1 MNIGNR
7 NTDRENFFIRKRL
20 RIVVLIVFFI
30 GIVLTVFRY
39 FEFVSKTV
47 YEESVSHLTEVFRQ
61 SNNVLSELTNKNLTY
76 LHMWGEYLQK
86 TSDESE
92 IRDYVDKAQD
102 EAGFLYFYFLS
113 ADGNYKMLTGETGY
127 LGLQENLE
135 DKIAQGEDIIT
146 NAVVPGKP
154 QMLVFASPQSHGS
167 YQGFEYDAIAIAYEN
182 ADIVDVLDISAFDGN
197 AKSYVVRPDGRVVI
211 DHSFES
217 WGTVYN
223 FFGVLREHSNM
234 SEKEILQLSEKFK
247 EGRTDAMLVNL
258 DGSNYYLI
266 YGRSK
271 YQDWIFLGLVQA
283 DIVNASMNSLQL
295 RTMLLGGA
303 IVFGIAVFIIELI
316 LQKSRISLKRR
327 DIEILYKDE
336 LFQKLSMNVDDV
348 FLMLDA
354 KTYKA
359 DYVSPNVEKLLGI
372 TVEQIQK
379 DICVLGKLHSED
391 FEDPKKN
398 YLKEIQ
404 ANEQKE
410 WDFEYVH
417 QKTGEQRWFHIIAM
431 GSEVNGKKKYIL
443 VMSDRTADKKMNQA
457 LYEAVRAAE
466 TANRAKSTFLSNMSH
481 DIRTPMNA
489 VIGFTTLAVSNI
501 DNKEKVRD
509 YLGKIL
515 SSSNHLLS
523 LINDVLDMSRIE
535 SGKIHLEET
544 EVSLSDMLHD
554 LKTIISGHVYAK
566 QLELYMDAMDVTDED
581 VYCDKTRLNQVLL
594 NLLSNAVKFTPAG
607 GTVSVRLKQFPGTQK
622 GSGLYEIRVKDSGI
636 GMSQEFVQKIF
647 SPFERERT
655 STVSRT
661 QGTGLGMAI
670 TKNIVDMMGGTIEVW
685 TEQGKGTEFIVRLP
699 LRIQSEQRS
708 IEKIAALEDLKA
720 LVVDDD
726 FNTCDSVTKMLVKVG
741 MRSEWT
747 LSGKEAVLR
756 ARQSMELGDAFHAYI
771 IDWRLPD
778 MNGIEVTRQIRSM
791 GDDTPIIILTAY
803 DWSDIEVEA
812 KAAGVNAFCAKPLF
826 MSDIRETLM
835 AAIGQKQTGA
845 KDRILPEAGPD
856 FRGRCILLVEDNELN
871 REIAE
876 ELLKQYGFL
885 VDIAEN
891 GAEAVEKVKNS
902 APGTYDLV
910 LMDIQMPL
918 MNGYEATEQIRALE
932 DPALAKIRILAMTAN
947 AFDEDR
953 KQALKCGMDGFLSK
967 PIVME
972 ELIRTLQ
979 NNMM

>member
-1 MNIGNR
+1 
-7 NTDRENFFIRKRL
+7 
-20 RIVVLIVFFI
+20 
-30 GIVLTVFRY
+30 
-39 FEFVSKTV
+39 
-47 YEESVSHLTEVFRQ
+47 
-61 SNNVLSELTNKNLTY
+61 
-76 LHMWGEYLQK
+76 
-86 TSDESE
+86 
-92 IRDYVDKAQD
+92 
-102 EAGFLYFYFLS
+102 
-113 ADGNYKMLTGETGY
+113 
-127 LGLQENLE
+127 
-135 DKIAQGEDIIT
+135 
-146 NAVVPGKP
+146 
-154 QMLVFASPQSHGS
+154 
-167 YQGFEYDAIAIAYEN
+167 
-182 ADIVDVLDISAFDGN
+182 
-197 AKSYVVRPDGRVVI
+197 
-211 DHSFES
+211 
-217 WGTVYN
+217 
-223 FFGVLREHSNM
+223 M

-247 EGRTDAMLVNL
+247 EGLTDAMLVNL

-379 DICVLGKLHSED
+379 DIGVLGKLH

-404 ANEQKE
+404 VNEQQE

-443 VMSDRTADKKMNQA
+443 VMSDRTVDKKMNQA

-544 EVSLSDMLHD
+544 EVSLSDILHD
-554 LKTIISGHVYAK
+554 LKTIISGHIYAK
-566 QLELYMDAMDVTDED
+566 QLELYMDAMDITDED

-594 NLLSNAVKFTPAG
+594 NLLSNAIKFTPAG
-607 GTVSVRLKQFPGTQK
+607 GTVSVRLKQFPGAKK
-622 GSGLYEIRVKDSGI
+622 GSGRVRD
-636 GMSQEFVQKIF
+636 
-647 SPFERERT
+647 P
-655 STVSRT
+655 
-661 QGTGLGMAI
+661 
-670 TKNIVDMMGGTIEVW
+670 
-685 TEQGKGTEFIVRLP
+685 GKG
-699 LRIQSEQRS
+699 
-708 IEKIAALEDLKA
+708 
-720 LVVDDD
+720 
-726 FNTCDSVTKMLVKVG
+726 
-741 MRSEWT
+741 
-747 LSGKEAVLR
+747 
-756 ARQSMELGDAFHAYI
+756 
-771 IDWRLPD
+771 
-778 MNGIEVTRQIRSM
+778 
-791 GDDTPIIILTAY
+791 
-803 DWSDIEVEA
+803 
-812 KAAGVNAFCAKPLF
+812 
-826 MSDIRETLM
+826 
-835 AAIGQKQTGA
+835 
-845 KDRILPEAGPD
+845 
-856 FRGRCILLVEDNELN
+856 
-871 REIAE
+871 
-876 ELLKQYGFL
+876 
-885 VDIAEN
+885 
-891 GAEAVEKVKNS
+891 
-902 APGTYDLV
+902 
-910 LMDIQMPL
+910 
-918 MNGYEATEQIRALE
+918 
-932 DPALAKIRILAMTAN
+932 
-947 AFDEDR
+947 
-953 KQALKCGMDGFLSK
+953 
-967 PIVME
+967 
-972 ELIRTLQ
+972 
-979 NNMM
+979 

>member
-1 MNIGNR
+1 MDIGNR

-20 RIVVLIVFFI
+20 RIAVFIVFFI

-61 SNNVLSELTNKNLTY
+61 SNNVLNELTNKNLTY

-127 LGLQENLE
+127 LGLQEDLE

-154 QMLVFASPQSHGS
+154 QMLVFASPQYHGS

-182 ADIVDVLDISAFDGN
+182 ADIVDVLDISAFNGN
-197 AKSYVVRPDGRVVI
+197 AKSYVVHPDGRVVI
-211 DHSFES
+211 DHSFEA

-234 SEKEILQLSEKFK
+234 SEEKILELSGKFK

-316 LQKSRISLKRR
+316 LQKNRISLKRR
-327 DIEILYKDE
+327 DIEILYRDE

-379 DICVLGKLHSED
+379 DIGVLGKLH

-404 ANEQKE
+404 VNEQQE

-443 VMSDRTADKKMNQA
+443 VMSDRTVDKKMNQA

-501 DNKEKVRD
+501 DNK
-509 YLGKIL
+509 G
-515 SSSNHLLS
+515 
-523 LINDVLDMSRIE
+523 
-535 SGKIHLEET
+535 
-544 EVSLSDMLHD
+544 
-554 LKTIISGHVYAK
+554 
-566 QLELYMDAMDVTDED
+566 
-581 VYCDKTRLNQVLL
+581 
-594 NLLSNAVKFTPAG
+594 
-607 GTVSVRLKQFPGTQK
+607 
-622 GSGLYEIRVKDSGI
+622 
-636 GMSQEFVQKIF
+636 
-647 SPFERERT
+647 
-655 STVSRT
+655 
-661 QGTGLGMAI
+661 
-670 TKNIVDMMGGTIEVW
+670 
-685 TEQGKGTEFIVRLP
+685 
-699 LRIQSEQRS
+699 
-708 IEKIAALEDLKA
+708 
-720 LVVDDD
+720 
-726 FNTCDSVTKMLVKVG
+726 
-741 MRSEWT
+741 
-747 LSGKEAVLR
+747 LSGKDPFI
-756 ARQSMELGDAFHAYI
+756 QQPSAFT
-771 IDWRLPD
+771 D
-778 MNGIEVTRQIRSM
+778 Q
-791 GDDTPIIILTAY
+791 
-803 DWSDIEVEA
+803 
-812 KAAGVNAFCAKPLF
+812 
-826 MSDIRETLM
+826 
-835 AAIGQKQTGA
+835 
-845 KDRILPEAGPD
+845 
-856 FRGRCILLVEDNELN
+856 
-871 REIAE
+871 
-876 ELLKQYGFL
+876 
-885 VDIAEN
+885 
-891 GAEAVEKVKNS
+891 
-902 APGTYDLV
+902 
-910 LMDIQMPL
+910 
-918 MNGYEATEQIRALE
+918 
-932 DPALAKIRILAMTAN
+932 
-947 AFDEDR
+947 
-953 KQALKCGMDGFLSK
+953 
-967 PIVME
+967 
-972 ELIRTLQ
+972 
-979 NNMM
+979 